1 MDSPAG
7 AAVTLR
13 ERVLLELARRD
24 KSDIQE
30 TFQAI
35 TEAAAV
41 VLDVA
46 RVSIWALVDGGAP
59 LDASID
65 LGTRIVCKDLYL
77 SNEQKHVSF
86 LPIHGH
92 DFPAYL
98 RALHERRT
106 ITADDAQADPRTAEL
121 TTFYLKPLG
130 ISSMMDV
137 PIWHHGQVYG
147 VLCFEHVGP
156 LRRWRPDEQAFAIN
170 MTDIASGCLEAAE
183 HLAGRRCWE
192 ILAESLSEGVAVMD
206 ARGGVVACNRA
217 ARRTFIERA
226 GLESWA
232 ELPGAI
238 ELVDAADRPIPAV
251 DWPFQRMLRGER
263 VEGEIYG
270 VVFKRTGERRYL
282 RLTFSPA
289 YEAGRVEYVA
299 VIVVDATEEMFVERL
314 KRELLAGVA
323 HELKTPL
330 AIAKGYAQQL
340 ESAKAR
346 PNGLDGMLGAIV
358 RACDRMD
365 HLSETL
371 LDLASMILGRLRLT
385 QERVD
390 LADIAR
396 AVIARAERSAPSH
409 RFHVEL
415 KPGLYVVVD
424 SARIAQALRH
434 LIENAVSYSAPG
446 SAIDVLTSTDERN
459 VTLTVR
465 DQGVGIPD
473 SMKAG
478 VFTLF
483 FKAHAGTAR
492 DKGGLGVGLYL
503 AREILRRHGGDLTCE
518 SEEGVG
524 SSFHIVL
531 PLARSA

>member
-1 MDSPAG
+1 MDMPAG

-13 ERVLLELARRD
+13 ERVLLELARRGR
-24 KSDIQE
+24 SDIQE
-30 TFQAI
+30 TFQAL
-35 TEAAAV
+35 TEAAAS

-59 LDASID
+59 LAADVD

-77 SNEQKHVSF
+77 SSERRHVSF

-121 TTFYLKPLG
+121 AAFYLKPLG

-137 PIWHHGQVYG
+137 PIWRRGQVYG
-147 VLCFEHVGP
+147 VLCLEHVGP
-156 LRRWRPDEQAFAIN
+156 LRRWRAEEQAFAIN
-170 MTDIASGCLEAAE
+170 LADIASGCLEAAE
-183 HLAGRRCWE
+183 HDAGERCWE
-192 ILAESLSEGVAVMD
+192 ILIESLSEGVIVMD
-206 ARGGVVACNRA
+206 ARGVTVVCNQA
-217 ARRTFIERA
+217 AR
-226 GLESWA
+226 ESFLAKGGIRSWN
-232 ELPGAI
+232 ELAASVD
-238 ELVDAADRPIPAV
+238 LVDAADRVIPAV
-251 DWPFQRMLRGER
+251 DWPFQRVLRGER
-263 VEGEIYG
+263 VQGEIYG
-270 VVFKRTGERRYL
+270 VVFKQTGERRYL
-282 RLTFSPA
+282 RLTCSAA
-289 YEAGRVEYVA
+289 YEAGRLEYVA
-299 VIVVDATEEMFVERL
+299 CVVVDATEEMFFERL
-314 KRELLAGVA
+314 KRELLAGLA

-340 ESAKAR
+340 ESVKST
-346 PNGLDGMLGAIV
+346 PDGLAGMLGGIV

-371 LDLASMILGRLRLT
+371 LDLAGMILGRMCLT
-385 QERVD
+385 RERVD
-390 LADIAR
+390 LAELTR
-396 AVIARAERSAPSH
+396 SVLARAERGARSH

-415 KPGLYVVVD
+415 QPGLFVVVD
-424 SARIAQALRH
+424 SARISQALRH
-434 LIENAVSYSAPG
+434 LIENAMSYSAPG
-446 SAIDVLTSTDERN
+446 SEIDVFSSTDECN

-465 DQGVGIPD
+465 DHGVGIPD
-473 SMKAG
+473 AMKRG

-483 FKAHAGTAR
+483 FKAHAGTER

-524 SSFHIVL
+524 SSFRMVL
-531 PLARSA
+531 PLARAG